1 MIGGHVEARREGLV
15 MLIVDDAVRCPV
27 TVEWPSA
34 ATASWLSLVVADL
47 AGRAG
52 GGPDP
57 ETGIVT
63 LSPEQ
68 VEDVVAD
75 FMLWK
80 GSYLSKAYRDD
91 PVAVRTEAERQLT
104 YLGLL
109 RADPRRPDGWLL
121 LPVAGRYRDPE
132 VVDPDPAAASRA
144 T

>member
-1 MIGGHVEARREGLV
+1 MVI
-15 MLIVDDAVRCPV
+15 
-27 TVEWPSA
+27 
-34 ATASWLSLVVADL
+34 ADL

-57 ETGIVT
+57 YTGVVT

-68 VEDVVAD
+68 VDDVVAD
-75 FMLWK
+75 FMSWK

-109 RADPRRPDGWLL
+109 RADPRRLGGWLL

-132 VVDPDPAAASRA
+132 VVAPEPPQSIAQE
-144 T
+144 TLP